1 MRKRIVAGNWKMN
14 MNNGDAQA
22 LFESLNNTKIVSSIE
37 IIIAPPS
44 LYLSE
49 FARKKGKQIC
59 LAAQNCSDNENGAY
73 TGEISASMLCSIG
86 VKYCF

>member
-14 MNNGDAQA
+14 MNNSEAQT

-49 FARKKGKQIC
+49 FASKKGKQIY
-59 LAAQNCSDNENGAY
+59 LAAQNCSDMRMVL
-73 TGEISASMLCSIG
+73 IR
-86 VKYCF
+86 VKSLPPCYVLLVLNIV